1 MNRIKVKFD
10 KELKMISVYNN
21 GKGIP
26 IEIHKISNVYVP
38 EMLFGQLM
46 TSSNYNSRK
55 KFRGIGAKIT
65 NLFSTQF
72 TVETTDT
79 TQKKRYI
86 QTFRNN
92 MTQTGNPEITDYNN
106 KEEYTKVSFI
116 PDLERFGMTELT
128 DDAIALQFRSWRSS
142 DKLPRHS
149 HRDTSGPPGASPA
162 HVPDSLSIHSL

>member
-26 IEIHKISNVYVP
+26 IEIHEMSNVYIP

-46 TSSNYNSRK
+46 TTSNDNNK
-55 KFRGIGAKIT
+55 GIGAKIT

-72 TVETTDT
+72 TVETIDT
-79 TQKKRYI
+79 TQRKRYI
-86 QTFRNN
+86 QTFSNN

-106 KEEYTKVSFI
+106 KEEYTKVSFMS
-116 PDLERFGMTELT
+116 DLERFGMPELT
-128 DDAIALQFRSWRSS
+128 YDPSAL
-142 DKLPRHS
+142 
-149 HRDTSGPPGASPA
+149 
-162 HVPDSLSIHSL
+162 

>member
-1 MNRIKVKFD
+1 M
-10 KELKMISVYNN
+10 L
-21 GKGIP
+21 
-26 IEIHKISNVYVP
+26 NVYIP

-46 TSSNYNSRK
+46 TTSNYNN
-55 KFRGIGAKIT
+55 RGIGAKIT

-128 DDAIALQFRSWRSS
+128 DDAIALLSKRVYDMVGDNDVF
-142 DKLPRHS
+142 KLNFWDFS
-149 HRDTSGPPGASPA
+149 MTKNTT
-162 HVPDSLSIHSL
+162 